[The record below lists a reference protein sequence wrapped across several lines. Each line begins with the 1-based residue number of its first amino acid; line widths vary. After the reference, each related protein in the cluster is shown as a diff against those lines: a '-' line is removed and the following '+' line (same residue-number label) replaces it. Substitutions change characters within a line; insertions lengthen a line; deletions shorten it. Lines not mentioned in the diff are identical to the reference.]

1 MVEEEEEEFEEKMVP
16 ASIFLTSSAPLDLS
30 LRREDFQGKDLW
42 MIMRM
47 MKGSLIPLGGRLL
60 SQVNEYS
67 CKFFG
72 YSVIHHGRLCVIGT
86 PEKPSL
92 LLHCVNKDIYW
103 CQRPFHRISLKG
115 AVY

>member
-1 MVEEEEEEFEEKMVP
+1 MVVEEEEEVEFEEKMVP
-16 ASIFLTSSAPLDLS
+16 ASTSLTSSAPLDLS
-30 LRREDFQGKDLW
+30 LLREDFQGKHLW
-42 MIMRM
+42 MM
-47 MKGSLIPLGGRLL
+47 MNERVIDSFGRRLL

-92 LLHCVNKDIYW
+92 LLHCVNKDIY
-103 CQRPFHRISLKG
+103 
-115 AVY
+115 